1 VQFIAQ
7 RAVKK
12 PTNILILNEFV
23 AMIDEMKHYTWYTSD
38 HHFGHFNIIEYCN
51 RPYANVQ
58 DMNDDLVA
66 RFNSVVKPDDSVM
79 ILGDL
84 CMGKVT
90 ESLEYVK
97 LLNGHKTLLVGNHD
111 KPFGTTGDKQ
121 KRCEQMY
128 FDAGIDEILYGSVTT
143 SVGKHLV
150 TLCHFPRS
158 GDSKYDDRYAEYRPT
173 RGGVLLH
180 GHTHGKWRVKDGQI
194 DVGVDS
200 WSGTPVSEETLA
212 NLITAGNLDLNRL
225 SWTSYDE
232 YQ

>member
-1 VQFIAQ
+1 M
-7 RAVKK
+7 RHW
-12 PTNILILNEFV
+12 
-23 AMIDEMKHYTWYTSD
+23 DWYTSD
-38 HHFGHFNIIEYCN
+38 QHYGHANIIEYTG
-51 RPYANVQ
+51 RPYANVS

-66 RFNSVVKPDDSVM
+66 RYNRVVKPDDNVM

-84 CMGKVT
+84 CMGKLK

-97 LLNGHKTLLVGNHD
+97 LLNGRKTLLVGNHD

-128 FDAGIDEILYGSVTT
+128 LDAGIKEILYGQVTT
-143 SVGKHLV
+143 LVGKHLV
-150 TLCHFPRS
+150 ALCHFPRS
-158 GDSKYDDRYAEYRPT
+158 GDTSTYEDRYVEYRPKHKGT
-173 RGGVLLH
+173 LLH

-212 NLITAGNLDLNRL
+212 ALITDGCLDADRL
-225 SWTSYDE
+225 SWTPYDYE
-232 YQ
+232 